1 MGVFY
6 EMKESD
12 VMSKLAKI
20 KALIYKKNYAPFSV
34 FVDGI
39 QHDGAIRLNT
49 FLTTVNYYVGELQY
63 IKGEITI
70 VDDLFSCEFTT
81 NVKKGS
87 LVQMK
92 VQGFDDP
99 KTIADLIHKALKK
112 CVAELQK

>member
-6 EMKESD
+6 EMKGCS
-12 VMSKLAKI
+12 MSKLAKI
-20 KALIYKKNYAPFSV
+20 KTLIGKKDYSPFSV

-39 QHDGAIRLNT
+39 QHDNAIRLTT
-49 FLTTVNYYVGELQY
+49 FLTTVNYRVGELQY
-63 IKGEITI
+63 IKGEVSII
-70 VDDLFSCEFTT
+70 DDTFSCEFATS
-81 NVKKGS
+81 VRKGP